1 MKLYFEI
8 EIKIYTELAGWARA
22 GESLISITQCG
33 VKCKSPSGLVG
44 ITNIG
49 TFPSDFKEKTVL
61 YYSFLAIRLE
71 SCFLLHF
78 IICL

>member
-1 MKLYFEI
+1 MKLYFEF

-49 TFPSDFKEKTVL
+49 TFPSDFLGENCIVL
-61 YYSFLAIRLE
+61 
-71 SCFLLHF
+71 
-78 IICL
+78 